1 MVVPPAGD
9 LFHALYDAM
18 PAGAVALRTLGV
30 ELSFGEVDLIH
41 LHHPE
46 RLVARG
52 QTEEDSYRSDYRR
65 FIDTLGASMIR
76 VVWTMHNRRP
86 HKGDAGWGKEL
97 YAAWARIADAV
108 IHQSHWG
115 MDLMVDALP
124 YRTDAHHEI
133 IPLGHLGANM
143 PPNEERPLLERS
155 MGMTHCALRFGVL
168 GNPLRAKRVDMIMRA
183 FSRGAGADRQL
194 LVTAV
199 EPGAPIP
206 DDPRVTVIPRR
217 TRADRS
223 TVNMYLRV
231 CDALVC
237 AHRGESYLCSGQVS
251 DAIGAGI
258 PILAGS
264 LPFFREIMRDAARY
278 FDDTEAGLT
287 ELFARLTPE
296 DIETGKRR
304 STALQE
310 EYSWGPIA
318 DRTLRLFREVL

>member
-1 MVVPPAGD
+1 
-9 LFHALYDAM
+9 
-18 PAGAVALRTLGV
+18 
-30 ELSFGEVDLIH
+30 
-41 LHHPE
+41 
-46 RLVARG
+46 
-52 QTEEDSYRSDYRR
+52 
-65 FIDTLGASMIR
+65 
-76 VVWTMHNRRP
+76 
-86 HKGDAGWGKEL
+86 
-97 YAAWARIADAV
+97 
-108 IHQSHWG
+108 
-115 MDLMVDALP
+115 LMVDALS

-133 IPLGHLGANM
+133 MPLGHLGANM

-223 TVNMYLRV
+223 TVNMYLSV